1 VGEAF
6 SDLTSLLVV
15 VAGFSVQAIIIS
27 LSRVRALKSLSE
39 LQESQEE

>member
-27 LSRVRALKSLSE
+27 LLESGPLSP
-39 LQESQEE
+39 